1 MLELPINLD
10 ELAFVLHRGP
20 EMHVECFLDCETG
33 EIIYI
38 PTDTSALN
46 AMFQSVF
53 EPERL
58 NVEALARDITRKDTA
73 LKYIPDNFSQVVF
86 ELMTGFIE
94 STSFPDYLLKKLE
107 KAIQGKG
114 GYTEFHA
121 ILKSAPQYLKKFI
134 NFRDDFFAYKA
145 IEWLKENNILIHSNE

>member
-20 EMHVECFLDCETG
+20 DMHMECFLDCETG

-53 EPERL
+53 QPERL

-73 LKYIPDNFSQVVF
+73 LKYIPDNFSQCVF
-86 ELMTGFIE
+86 ELMNSFIDA
-94 STSFPDYLLKKLE
+94 TYFPDYLQKKLVN
-107 KAIQGKG
+107 AIKGNG
-114 GYTEFHA
+114 GYAEFHS
-121 ILKSAPQYLKKFI
+121 ILKTAPKYLKKFLH
-134 NFRDDFFAYKA
+134 FRDEFFLCKA
-145 IEWLKENNILIHSNE
+145 IEWLKENNILIKSKN

>member
-1 MLELPINLD
+1 MLELPVNLD

-20 EMHVECFLDCETG
+20 ELHAECFLDCETG

-46 AMFQSVF
+46 AMFQSIF

-86 ELMTGFIE
+86 ELMTSFIE
-94 STSFPDYLLKKLE
+94 STSFPAYLQKKLE
-107 KAIQGKG
+107 KAIQSKG
-114 GYTEFHA
+114 GYSEFHS
-121 ILKSAPQYLKKFI
+121 ILKGAPKFHKKFI
-134 NFRDDFFAYKA
+134 NFKDEFFVCKA
-145 IEWLKENNILIHSNE
+145 IEWLKENNILIQSRE

>member
-20 EMHVECFLDCETG
+20 ELHVECFLDCETG

-38 PTDTSALN
+38 PTETSALN

-73 LKYIPDNFSQVVF
+73 LKYIPDNFPQVVF
-86 ELMTGFIE
+86 ELMNSFID
-94 STSFPDYLLKKLE
+94 STSFPDFLKKKLE
-107 KAIQGKG
+107 KAIQEKG
-114 GYTEFHA
+114 GYSEFHS
-121 ILKSAPQYLKKFI
+121 ILKSAPKYLKKFL
-134 NFRDDFFAYKA
+134 NFRDEFFVLKA
-145 IEWLKENNILIHSNE
+145 IEWLKENNILIQSQD